1 MMGTPTA
8 EYMSAAAAAASV
20 GAVMS
25 AAGPTQ
31 GANCT
36 PSGGSA
42 AAAAA
47 SVGAVQ

>member
-1 MMGTPTA
+1 
-8 EYMSAAAAAASV
+8 
-20 GAVMS
+20 MS

-42 AAAAA
+42 AAVAA
-47 SVGAVQ
+47 SVGVHS